1 MKKLWAIRI
10 VWCDGSHLGKDNI
23 KLFDTRKDARIAK
36 KNMKSLVGTVK
47 GASMHQVCEDEKGLF
62 LSKKVYY

>member
-1 MKKLWAIRI
+1 MKKMWAVRI

-47 GASMHQVCEDEKGLF
+47 SANMHQVCEDEKGLF